1 MAPLAENVT
10 ARMKI
15 QYRAANATHW
25 AMLRYPRGMSQ
36 STMESD
42 FIPTISNIFAAFALN
57 GQLVDDFQWLQLQY
71 MGEDQNSWEVS
82 SSLPDPVVGTVDIT
96 TLSKGQ
102 LATHTKFSGRGG
114 GRNCNLTLFGIMWA
128 IESIAGP
135 AGDGIVFSSE
145 STEVSGAVSALN
157 TSVGVT
163 IANVPAVWKGQAN
176 IKINDYWRDEFK
188 RA

>member
-25 AMLRYPRGMSQ
+25 AMLRYPRGTSL
-36 STMESD
+36 SAMEAD

-57 GQLVDDFQWLQLQY
+57 GQLVDDFQWLQLQF
-71 MGEDQNSWEVS
+71 MGEDQNAWNIS
-82 SSLPDPVVGTVDIT
+82 SALPDPVVGDVDIA

-114 GRNCNLTLFGIMWA
+114 GRNCNLTLFGIMWSL
-128 IESIAGP
+128 ESLVGP
-135 AGDGIVFSSE
+135 ASDGIVFSSE
-145 STEVSGAVSALN
+145 STEVADAVTALN
-157 TSVGVT
+157 TSIGVT
-163 IANVPAVWKGQAN
+163 IANEAAVWKGQAN